1 MNLKH
6 FSGYSR
12 WRSYKSRILASLL
25 SQQEKHSLSSH
36 QRNMSDG
43 QILRTHGQVLSAL
56 VENLARNST
65 TPSPEKLH
73 QTGVIDLG
81 QSSQNKPSKSKPC
94 RKKKTVTIDEI
105 FPDPIPKST
114 EEDHDF
120 KVVADS
126 EDEEQQ
132 SQDDMQDQIATDSE
146 DETQQHDGNCPDLM
160 ELKRLSLCKKSWNN
174 V

>member
-1 MNLKH
+1 
-6 FSGYSR
+6 
-12 WRSYKSRILASLL
+12 
-25 SQQEKHSLSSH
+25 
-36 QRNMSDG
+36 MSDG

-56 VENLARNST
+56 VENLARNPT

-105 FPDPIPKST
+105 FPNPIPNST

-120 KVVADS
+120 KVVPDS
-126 EDEEQQ
+126 EDEEKQ